1 MKECDLIVPTLSV
14 GRDRQKFHSQ
24 SLHDLRVCNGINVS
38 VAMSQRVGRR
48 EEGRVGERETCT
60 VRREGRRKGGRD
72 KRRD

>member
-1 MKECDLIVPTLSV
+1 MILLYLPYQSAVTDKNFTLPIFTRSTV
-14 GRDRQKFHSQ
+14 H
-24 SLHDLRVCNGINVS
+24 VCNGINLS

-48 EEGRVGERETCT
+48 EEGRVGERETRM